1 MDILILKSKP
11 NKGGIVC
18 LYRSMHKRGNHDVI
32 TMSNRKL
39 KKLIKK
45 DIKFSISKIQIPV
58 SKKSI
63 NNLFKK
69 IYNSIR
75 EGIYKFKIY

>member
-11 NKGGIVC
+11 NKGDIVY
-18 LYRSMHKRGNHDVI
+18 LYRSTHERGNHNVI
-32 TMSNRKL
+32 TMNNRKF
-39 KKLIKK
+39 KKFIKK

-69 IYNSIR
+69 RYNNIR
-75 EGIYKFKIY
+75 RGIYKFEKY